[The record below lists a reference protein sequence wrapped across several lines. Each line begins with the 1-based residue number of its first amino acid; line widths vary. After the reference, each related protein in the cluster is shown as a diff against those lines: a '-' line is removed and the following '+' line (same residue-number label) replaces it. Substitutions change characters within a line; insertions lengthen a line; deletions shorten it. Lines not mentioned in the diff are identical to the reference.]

1 MPISFSRRV
10 IAVLFAVVM
19 TLSATAQDGIR
30 LRKVVIDPGHGG
42 HDSGCI
48 SPDGKVKEKNVVLD
62 VSLRLGER
70 IKKEYPDVKVYYT
83 RDKDVFIPLDKR
95 GEFANKLHADL
106 FISIHCNSV
115 ESKKPHGS
123 ETWVMGMDRNAANM
137 AVCKRENSVIL
148 LEDDYTTKYRGFDP
162 NDTESYIFFN
172 LMQNAYFEQSLL
184 FADLCQKEMSKG
196 PITLNRGIK
205 QGNLVVLWQSTM
217 PSVLVELGFLSHSG
231 DRAILTDKQQ
241 REAIAGDLFA
251 AFKAFKKQYEASG
264 AVVAPKPEPEAEQ
277 KPEPAQDTVEPQ
289 APQAEQVPAGD
300 EATSVE
306 QVTGDAV
313 FAVQIFAVS
322 VDLKPGDARF
332 KGEKDI
338 HKSYNGKVYKYAI
351 GSFKTQ
357 PEAAAA
363 AERLKAKFPG
373 CFVVKLDNFEIKK
386 K

>member
-1 MPISFSRRV
+1 
-10 IAVLFAVVM
+10 
-19 TLSATAQDGIR
+19 
-30 LRKVVIDPGHGG
+30 
-42 HDSGCI
+42 
-48 SPDGKVKEKNVVLD
+48 VLD

-83 RDKDVFIPLDKR
+83 RDKDIFIPLDKR